1 MTDSPDF
8 DDSQA
13 DTPGLRVGGWV
24 PQPRDIHP
32 PRPEPSA
39 SEARHRVN
47 DAAATAPPRRPGP
60 STVGR
65 RPAYAMGL
73 AAVAIIALAV
83 LVLAL
88 PFLQS
93 SAPVAAPSA
102 DTAAP
107 VAEEIAPELTP
118 EPIRSFSP
126 APVSLSTRA
135 SKKPAA
141 PTRTATPTGRTTS
154 TPSAPSAS
162 PKPPPPPG
170 ELAPLPASREPA
182 LRSTGGGPET
192 FIDFVNARS
201 APVTVYWLNYDGQRQ
216 RYAVLQP
223 GHGYRQHTYVGHPWV
238 VTEADG
244 RALVCFQ
251 PTTTVAKAV
260 VR

>member
-1 MTDSPDF
+1 TR
-8 DDSQA
+8 
-13 DTPGLRVGGWV
+13 GLRVGGWG
-24 PQPRDIHP
+24 PQPPDNHP
-32 PRPEPSA
+32 PRPQPSA
-39 SEARHRVN
+39 SEGRHRVN
-47 DAAATAPPRRPGP
+47 PAAATPPPRRPGP

-73 AAVAIIALAV
+73 TAVAIIALAV
-83 LVLAL
+83 LVMAL

-107 VAEEIAPELTP
+107 VAEKIAPELTP

-141 PTRTATPTGRTTS
+141 PTRKATPTGRATS
-154 TPSAPSAS
+154 TRSAPSAS
-162 PKPPPPPG
+162 PKPPPPLPPG

-182 LRSTGGGPET
+182 LRSIGGGPET

-216 RYAVLQP
+216 RYAELQP
-223 GHGYRQHTYVGHPWV
+223 GQGYRQHTYVGHPWV

-260 VR
+260 LR